1 MRGRGANL
9 VDYGNYKVTLN
20 VDGKDVET
28 KTVKVSPD
36 PLFK

>member
-1 MRGRGANL
+1 
-9 VDYGNYKVTLN
+9 VTLN

-36 PLFK
+36 PMFK